1 MRRTAA
7 AALLAVLLVAGCGSS
22 DTSVKRDL
30 LRGVAQIRTT
40 HDPKKLHGAV
50 WALLVVSCAEE
61 QWNELDRR
69 LFGKFGEHIWQ
80 VTPLVPFGPGE
91 PMFCG
96 YNLMLANVPNGLAI
110 LGVVKQMPA
119 VQDARLELMVEAH
132 VLFNPLEEE
141 VEDHTRGSRTGPE

>member
-1 MRRTAA
+1 
-7 AALLAVLLVAGCGSS
+7 
-22 DTSVKRDL
+22 
-30 LRGVAQIRTT
+30 
-40 HDPKKLHGAV
+40 
-50 WALLVVSCAEE
+50 
-61 QWNELDRR
+61 
-69 LFGKFGEHIWQ
+69 
-80 VTPLVPFGPGE
+80 
-91 PMFCG
+91 MFCG